1 MTTKPGIREG
11 LWMGAGAALLLAA
24 MFVVTLIRDA
34 RTPLERLAAKGRRAD
49 AAARM
54 LTGLASSEAA
64 ERSALLAVT
73 DDDVMR
79 NVDEART
86 AMDDVER
93 AHVELADLVTAES
106 PESQRVALAKVSE
119 SFAELKRID
128 AGLLELLAKNTNG
141 KATVLATGPAADA
154 IREMD
159 AALDRVVA
167 AGAGSLEGA
176 RSALVA
182 RGAQVA
188 ALRTVAVLPRHIAEP
203 SDRQKDEFEAVMGVE
218 DEKLKKDLVD
228 LGKFSKRGDD
238 SDAATS
244 WSCYLR
250 FAEIRAKIVALSRE
264 NTNVKALA
272 ISLNQKQKALL
283 VCRASLAALRQAI
296 DDEPVPGLTH
306 EPVAKPR

>member
-1 MTTKPGIREG
+1 MTTKPGFREG
-11 LWMGAGAALLLAA
+11 LWMAAGAALLLAA

-34 RTPLERLAAKGRRAD
+34 RTPLERLAARSRRAD
-49 AAARM
+49 AVGRI
-54 LTGLASSEAA
+54 LTGLASAEAA
-64 ERSALLAVT
+64 ERNALLAVG

-79 NVDEART
+79 SVDDART
-86 AMDDVER
+86 AMDEAEKAR
-93 AHVELADLVTAES
+93 VELTDHVAAEA
-106 PESQRVALAKVSE
+106 PESQRVALAKVSD
-119 SFAELKRID
+119 SFAEFARID
-128 AGLLELLAKNTNG
+128 AGLLDLLAKNTNG

-188 ALRTVAVLPRHIAEP
+188 ALRIQAALPRHIAEP
-203 SDRQKDEFEAVMGVE
+203 SDRQKDEFEAVMGVA
-218 DEKLKKDLVD
+218 DEQLKKDLAD

-238 SDAATS
+238 SDAATA

-250 FAEIRAKIVALSRE
+250 LAEIRAKIVTLSRE
-264 NTNVKALA
+264 NTNVKALG
-272 ISLNQKQKALL
+272 ISANQRQKAL
-283 VCRASLAALRQAI
+283 VQCRASLQAMRKAI
-296 DDEPVPGLTH
+296 DEEPIPGLAAA
-306 EPVAKPR
+306 AKTR